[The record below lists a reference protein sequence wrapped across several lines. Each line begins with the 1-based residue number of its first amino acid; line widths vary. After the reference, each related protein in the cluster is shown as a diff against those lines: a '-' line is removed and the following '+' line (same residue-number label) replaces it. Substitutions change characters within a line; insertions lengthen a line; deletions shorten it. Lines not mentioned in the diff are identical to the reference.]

1 MERRRLGRSGLVVSC
16 VGAGT
21 NRWGA
26 HDVQRD
32 DVVETYRALRTAGVD
47 FFDTAELYNKGESEK
62 LVGEL
67 TKDEKVIVATKFA
80 PLPHRITESQFD
92 RALDA
97 SLARLGRATID
108 LYYLHFPYSFVS
120 IRTWMERLAR
130 AHREKKIGAIGVS
143 NCSAKQMRIAADVLD
158 EHGIAL
164 AANQVHY
171 SVLHAAP
178 ETNGV
183 LDACREL
190 DVALVAYRP
199 LAGGRVAGSAERG
212 TARMAIGDPASA
224 LHALL
229 DKDEHVIVIPGTTS
243 AAHAATLAASFR
255 G

>member
-26 HDVQRD
+26 HDVERD

-67 TKDEKVIVATKFA
+67 TKNETVIVATKFA

-97 SLARLGRATID
+97 SLARLGRRID

-120 IRTWMERLAR
+120 VRTWMERLAR

-143 NCSAKQMRIAADVLD
+143 NCSAKQMRVAAKVLD

-171 SVLHAAP
+171 SVLHTAP

-199 LAGGRVAGSAERG
+199 LAGGAV
-212 TARMAIGDPASA
+212 GDPKSA

>member
-1 MERRRLGRSGLVVSC
+1 MEKRKLGRSGLVVSC

-26 HDVQRD
+26 HDVERD
-32 DVVETYRALRTAGVD
+32 DVVEAYRSLRTAGVD

-67 TKDEKVIVATKFA
+67 TKNEDVIVASKFA
-80 PLPHRITESQFD
+80 PLPHRITDTQFE
-92 RALDA
+92 RALDG
-97 SLARLGRATID
+97 SLARLGRPID

-120 IRTWMERLAR
+120 VRTWMDRLAR
-130 AHREKKIGAIGVS
+130 AYAQKKIGAIGVS
-143 NCSAKQMRIAADVLD
+143 NCSARQMRVAVDVLAR
-158 EHGIAL
+158 HGIAL

-171 SVLHAAP
+171 SVTHTAP

-199 LAGGRVAGSAERG
+199 LAGGR
-212 TARMAIGDPASA
+212 IGDPTSA
-224 LHALL
+224 LRALL
-229 DKDEHVIVIPGTTS
+229 DRDDHVIVIPGTTN
-243 AAHAATLAASFR
+243 AAHVPALTR
-255 G
+255 

>member
-1 MERRRLGRSGLVVSC
+1 MALERRKLGRSGLVVSC

-26 HDVQRD
+26 HDVERD
-32 DVVETYRALRTAGVD
+32 DVVEVYRAFRTAGVD

-67 TKDEKVIVATKFA
+67 TKNEDVVVASKFA

-97 SLARLGRATID
+97 SLARLGRAID

-120 IRTWMERLAR
+120 VRTWMERLAR

-143 NCSAKQMRIAADVLD
+143 NCNASQMRAAASVL
-158 EHGIAL
+158 ERHGIPL
-164 AANQVHY
+164 AANQVCY
-171 SVLHAAP
+171 SVLNTAP

-183 LDACREL
+183 LEACREL

-199 LAGGRVAGSAERG
+199 LAGGK
-212 TARMAIGDPASA
+212 IGDPKSA
-224 LHALL
+224 LHTLL
-229 DKDEHVIVIPGTTS
+229 SKDEHVVVIPGTTN
-243 AAHAATLAASFR
+243 ATHAAMLC

>member
-1 MERRRLGRSGLVVSC
+1 MQRRKLGRSGLVVSS

-26 HDVQRD
+26 HDVERD

-67 TKDEKVIVATKFA
+67 SRNERVIVATKFA
-80 PLPHRITESQFD
+80 PLPHRLTDAQFA

-97 SLARLGRATID
+97 SLARLGRPID
-108 LYYLHFPYSFVS
+108 LYYLHFPYSLVS
-120 IRTWMERLAR
+120 VQAWMQRLAR
-130 AHREKKIGAIGVS
+130 AHREKQIGAIGVS
-143 NCSAKQMRIAADVLD
+143 NFSARQMRAAARVL
-158 EHGIAL
+158 ETHGIAL

-171 SVLHAAP
+171 SVLHDAP
-178 ETNGV
+178 ERNGV

-199 LAGGRVAGSAERG
+199 LAGGK
-212 TARMAIGDPASA
+212 IGDPTSA
-224 LHALL
+224 LRALL
-229 DKDEHVIVIPGTTS
+229 EKDEHVVVIPGTTN
-243 AAHAATLAASFR
+243 AAHVSALTSA

>member
-1 MERRRLGRSGLVVSC
+1 MALERRRLGRSGLVVSC

-32 DVVETYRALRTAGVD
+32 DVVETYRAFRTAGVD

-67 TKDEKVIVATKFA
+67 TKNDDVIVASKFA
-80 PLPHRITESQFD
+80 PLPHRITESQFE

-97 SLARLGRATID
+97 SLARLGRPID

-120 IRTWMERLAR
+120 VRTWMDRLAR

-143 NCSAKQMRIAADVLD
+143 NCSARQMRVAASVL
-158 EHGIAL
+158 EKHGIAL

-171 SVLHAAP
+171 SVLHTAP

-199 LAGGRVAGSAERG
+199 LAGGK
-212 TARMAIGDPASA
+212 IGDPKSA

-229 DKDEHVIVIPGTTS
+229 DKDEHVIVIPGTTN
-243 AAHAATLAASFR
+243 AGHAAMLS